1 MRRVSNAAKAEA
13 AKKDETAKTSTN
25 AVNMPAIVHDRIET
39 QEQEL
44 SQSNVRIQHS
54 DALPGQK
61 SLDDNVLPEFDTRPV
76 SYEKMAMLAFFN
88 EDVEVRIATTGDKN
102 ADQIFEINVN
112 GRNELFR
119 RGEKKTVK
127 RFIVDHLARMK
138 QTTYVQK
145 EVISDDGTKSIA
157 NIPTTSL
164 KYDFSV
170 EHDPH
175 PRGKDWLRSVL
186 AEA

>member
-1 MRRVSNAAKAEA
+1 MGRVSNAAKKAAAEEA
-13 AKKDETAKTSTN
+13 AKKSTKTN
-25 AVNMPAIVHDRIET
+25 AVNMPAIITDRIET

-44 SQSNVRIQHS
+44 AHGNVRIQHS
-54 DALPGQK
+54 DARPGEK
-61 SLDDNVLPEFDTRPV
+61 ALDDNIIPEIDTRPV
-76 SYEKMAMLAFFN
+76 NDEKMAMLAFFN
-88 EDVEVRIATTGDKN
+88 EDVAVRIATTADKN
-102 ADQIFEINVN
+102 ADQVFEITVN
-112 GRNELFR
+112 GKINLFR

-127 RFIVDHLARMK
+127 RYVVDHLARMK
-138 QTTYVQK
+138 QTTYTQQ
-145 EVISDDGTKSIA
+145 EVVAADGTKSIA

-175 PRGKDWLRSVL
+175 PRGKDWLRAVL